1 MEQKAIS
8 HKFEL
13 EEKPIPK
20 EGKGKAIPKKWK
32 NRKRKKKTYKKSEN

>member
-32 NRKRKKKTYKKSEN
+32 NRKKYKPKHE